1 MTFEDEMKR
10 LLLILMACF
19 VLSLPV
25 YAIGEP
31 TPTPGANTPTMTEEQ
46 ALSEASQAL
55 FNSDYDEVVE
65 ILSAFLASNPDS
77 AESYILRSYAYQ
89 ALAQNDLALDDVT
102 QAIDLIPYNWTY
114 FVTRGDVYVA
124 QGDDDKALL
133 DYDRAIDLNPR
144 YTIGYFKRGEL
155 LDIMGNAE
163 LGELNLLMATALSL
177 GDNGDYDE
185 AIETYS
191 QLIEQAPNSEKRLLA
206 YAYYNRSLSYF
217 TLSDFDKSMSD
228 INAATEY
235 YSDMHDIYLLRGTL
249 FNYEGD
255 TERAGEDF
263 YRRITL
269 LAEDTVQNAYSE
281 TTTVLMAY
289 GNVYTFTFEA
299 QAGDVYD
306 FRAIDVDGGG
316 VDPLIAILDP
326 EGNAIAGDDDA
337 GGGVENLDSLV
348 EGLEL
353 PMGGTYTL
361 VVSHANGGYDG
372 NVRVRITQQN

>member
-1 MTFEDEMKR
+1 MKR
-10 LLLILMACF
+10 LLWILMACF
-19 VLSLPV
+19 ALSLPV

-31 TPTPGANTPTMTEEQ
+31 TPTPGGQAPAMTEEE
-46 ALSEASQAL
+46 ALSQASQAL
-55 FNSDYDEVVE
+55 FNSDYDNVVE

-89 ALAQNDLALDDVT
+89 ALAQDALALDDVSR
-102 QAIDLIPYNWTY
+102 AIDLIPYNWTY
-114 FVTRGDVYVA
+114 YVTRGDVYVA
-124 QGDDDKALL
+124 QGKTDEALL

-144 YTIGYFKRGEL
+144 YTIGYFKRSEL
-155 LDIMGNAE
+155 LDTLGESE
-163 LGELNLLMATALSL
+163 LGELNLLMANALSY
-177 GDNGDYDE
+177 GNDNDYNA
-185 AIETYS
+185 AIETYT
-191 QLIEQAPNSEKRLLA
+191 QLIEQAPNTEKRLLA

-217 TLSDFDKSMSD
+217 TVSDFDNSMSD
-228 INAATEY
+228 INTATEY

-249 FNYEGD
+249 FNYQGEI
-255 TERAGEDF
+255 ERAGRDF
-263 YRRITL
+263 YRRIML
-269 LAEDTVQNAYSE
+269 LAEDTVDDTYNEA
-281 TTTVLMAY
+281 TTVLMAY

-306 FRAIDVDGGG
+306 FTAIDVDGGG
-316 VDPLIAILDP
+316 VDPLIAVLDP

-353 PMGGTYTL
+353 PMSGTYTL

-372 NVRVRITQQN
+372 NVRVRITKQN